1 MSVIKPENWEPAGK
15 IELEDAAGQAVRLDH
30 NCTITAGPG
39 AGKTEL
45 LAQRACYL
53 LQTNA
58 CHTPQ
63 RILAI
68 SFKNDAAANLKE
80 RVRAR
85 CGMELSSRF
94 LSLTYD
100 AFAKALLDRFILALP
115 SSLAIN
121 PDYELVFENR
131 LQDIGPIGHR
141 RLNFKWINRLAV
153 TILETNPKL
162 LKALRLSYSHVFLDE
177 FQDTTDIQYN
187 LIKVCFYGSN
197 SILTAVG
204 DEKQRIMVWAGALS
218 NAFERFTS
226 DFNATRLELVMNHR
240 SAPKL
245 IALQMAMYKSL
256 NANPTSII
264 PDKKW
269 DADAGAA
276 TLLICENDNQEA
288 EEIASD
294 IARQITELKIP
305 PREICLLYRQRPD
318 IYALKIINALKLRGI
333 KARVESI
340 FQDLIKDPL
349 SDLIVRFLHSS
360 LDPSDTHERE
370 LLLAI
375 FAEIKMINTDQSNPA
390 YDRFIIDLQN
400 KFAQTREWI
409 RNPRSPKLASKFVHR
424 LVENVIGLDRI
435 KALFPIYK
443 QSTYL
448 TRQIDSLASAIQD
461 EFDNGCPDWMSAI
474 KSFLGV
480 DSIPIMTIHKS
491 KGLEFK
497 SIYFIGIDDE
507 SFRNFTNNPEEDRC
521 AFFVALSRAKENVT
535 FTFSEKRNDMLRHH
549 DAVNEF
555 FQLLQS
561 DSNVN
566 IKDLRVK
573 SASPQVDPSTNSAT
587 Q

>member
-1 MSVIKPENWEPAGK
+1 MNVIKPVNWSPADK
-15 IELEDAAGQAVRLDH
+15 IQLEDAANQAVRLDH

-53 LQTNA
+53 LQTDTCQA
-58 CHTPQ
+58 PQ

-68 SFKNDAAANLKE
+68 SFKNDAAANLRD
-80 RVRAR
+80 RVRTR

-100 AFAKALLDRFILALP
+100 AFAKTLLDRFILALP
-115 SSLAIN
+115 PSLAVN
-121 PDYELVFENR
+121 PDYELVFDNELR
-131 LQDIGPIGHR
+131 DIGPMGHR
-141 RLNFKWINRLAV
+141 RLNFKWINKLAV
-153 TILETNPKL
+153 RILETNPKI

-177 FQDTTDIQYN
+177 FQDTTELQYN
-187 LIKVCFYGSN
+187 LIKICFHGSN
-197 SILTAVG
+197 SVLTAVG
-204 DEKQRIMVWAGALS
+204 DEKQRIMVWAGALP

-226 DFNATRLELVMNHR
+226 DFNAQRLELIMNHR

-245 IALQMAMYKSL
+245 IDLQVAMYKSL
-256 NANPTSII
+256 NANPARII

-269 DADAGAA
+269 DVDAGTA
-276 TLLICENDNQEA
+276 TLLICENDDQEA
-288 EEIASD
+288 EAITTD
-294 IARQITELKIP
+294 IAKQITVLNIP

-318 IYALKIINALKLRGI
+318 IYAIKIISALKQRGI
-333 KARVESI
+333 KARVENQ
-340 FQDLIKDPL
+340 FQDMIKDPL
-349 SDLIVRFLHSS
+349 CDLIVRFLHTS

-370 LLLAI
+370 LLLSI
-375 FAEIKMINTDQSNPA
+375 FAEIKMINIDHSNQA
-390 YDRFIIDLQN
+390 YDRFIADLQN

-409 RNPRSPKLASKFVHR
+409 RNPRSPKLASKFIHR
-424 LVENVIGLDRI
+424 LVENVIGLNRI
-435 KALFPIYK
+435 KALFPVYK

-448 TRQIDSLASAIQD
+448 DKQINNLASAIQA
-461 EFDNGCPDWMSAI
+461 EFDLGCPDWMSAI
-474 KSFLGV
+474 NSFLGV

-507 SFRNFTNNPEEDRC
+507 SFRNFANNPEEDRC

-535 FTFSEKRNDMLRHH
+535 FSFSEERNGMLRHR

-555 FQLLQS
+555 FQLLQTNP
-561 DSNVN
+561 NVE
-566 IKDLRVK
+566 IKDLR
-573 SASPQVDPSTNSAT
+573 AQDGFY
-587 Q
+587 